1 MEDGPF
7 ASEKISNTMCDSTDD
22 TAGEDTAGTD
32 GADDA
37 KGATGAK
44 GADGIVGAGNG
55 MKEGD
60 RTGGSG
66 KEFINCWRPR
76 R

>member
-1 MEDGPF
+1 MEDGPL

-22 TAGEDTAGTD
+22 TAGGADGAAGACGAD
-32 GADDA
+32 GAD
-37 KGATGAK
+37 GAK
-44 GADGIVGAGNG
+44 GADGTVGAGNG